1 MVTMDQETAGEL
13 DYVFL
18 CVLPLF
24 HVFGLAVI
32 TCGQLQKGSCIILM
46 AKFDLEM
53 FLRAIEKHRVTH
65 IWVVPPLILA
75 LAKHG
80 LVKKFDLSSLKLVG
94 SGAAPL
100 GKELMEECAKNV
112 PSATVIQGY
121 GLTETSGIATM
132 ENSFAGS
139 RNIGSAGAL
148 APGVEALIVSV
159 DTQKPLPPN
168 QLGEIWLRG
177 PNMMR
182 GYYNN
187 EQATK
192 LTIDKKGWVHTGD
205 LGYFDGDGQLYV
217 VDRIKELIKYKG
229 FQVTSNW

>member
-112 PSATVIQGY
+112 PSATVIQVVQFEH
-121 GLTETSGIATM
+121 L
-132 ENSFAGS
+132 
-139 RNIGSAGAL
+139 
-148 APGVEALIVSV
+148 
-159 DTQKPLPPN
+159 
-168 QLGEIWLRG
+168 
-177 PNMMR
+177 
-182 GYYNN
+182 YYESCNDY
-187 EQATK
+187 K
-192 LTIDKKGWVHTGD
+192 LKR
-205 LGYFDGDGQLYV
+205 FDEFCIFFICFV
-217 VDRIKELIKYKG
+217 
-229 FQVTSNW
+229 